1 MYDFVQKLLDGL
13 SFDQME
19 YRTYGRAGF
28 GIEMAP
34 VVDRIANPR
43 LELARDWRVARETA
57 PPRVEV
63 KITGIGPHM
72 LAKFSNNKCPD
83 FTRQTVT
90 RLLRMPTS
98 SIRNFEKL

>member
-1 MYDFVQKLLDGL
+1 MYDFVEKLLDGL

-43 LELARDWRVARETA
+43 L
-57 PPRVEV
+57 
-63 KITGIGPHM
+63 
-72 LAKFSNNKCPD
+72 
-83 FTRQTVT
+83 
-90 RLLRMPTS
+90 
-98 SIRNFEKL
+98 